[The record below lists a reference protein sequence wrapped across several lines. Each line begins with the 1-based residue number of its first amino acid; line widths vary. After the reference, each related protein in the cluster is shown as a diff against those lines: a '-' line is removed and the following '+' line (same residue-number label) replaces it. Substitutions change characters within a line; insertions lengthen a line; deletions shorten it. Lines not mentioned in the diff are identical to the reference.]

1 MVAFPETPLGLRVEI
16 QTGPVWTDITAQT
29 LTADPITAS
38 RGIRNSGT
46 AADPASLPLKIDNR
60 GGQFSP
66 RNPVSPYYGLI
77 GRNTPVRVWVPGGP
91 HFLDLDGGVGNFA
104 STPDTAALDITGDI
118 DLRWDGEVNW
128 YAPAPQLLLGKWGS
142 PGGRSWHMR
151 LQAGLLYFVF
161 SQDGNISLAAWQ
173 PLPDLPSRAALRLT
187 IDVDDGAGSWVAR
200 HYWAPSI
207 NGPWTQIGSDLV
219 TAGTMSLFNSP
230 SSLNVGAFDL
240 SLNPPRAPFN
250 GRCYAAE
257 VRSGINGAVVAAPN
271 FEAQPVGTAGFT
283 DSAGRAWALTGTAAI
298 ADRQERFRG
307 EISSWPQ
314 KWVPSE
320 QAVWTPV
327 EAAGIL
333 RRYGQGQKALDS
345 TLRRRIPS
353 GAPLAYWPMEEAREA
368 TRAYSPLKSVSPAA
382 LTGVEFGS
390 LDTLP
395 SSRALPKLSGAATL
409 SAIVPAHPTPTQWQV
424 EFVYNADDKAPAA
437 GEPHPEVI
445 SISATGTVRR
455 WSVGLR
461 NGSGQVYGYDSSG
474 AAIVNQGVG
483 LGSDVFHGWVRL
495 QFWARE
501 TAGVITW
508 GLFFQDVGGSAGGI
522 SRTVTGTVGR
532 VTAVTG
538 DWGAATEGWALGHL
552 SVVPVAESTLY
563 NGSDDGYT
571 GETAWER
578 MLRLASEE
586 SIPLARIAGPLAPER
601 VGPQR
606 PETLVDLLREAAEA
620 DGGMLLESQDRLG
633 LVYRDRSSLYTQE
646 PALTLA
652 YRGGGLAPP
661 LEPVDDDTATRNDI
675 TVSRD
680 GGSSA
685 RAVLE
690 SGVLS
695 VQEPPYGIG
704 LYDESTTLSLAD
716 DTQPEPIAFWRLHLG
731 TYDGARYPSVRV
743 LLHRAPELI
752 PSVLALREGDLIRL
766 TGLPPWVAYGPVD
779 LLVTGWS
786 ETMLPRTWEITF
798 TCVPAGPW
806 MTAQADHPVY
816 AKADTDGSSLAGPVT
831 ATDTAI
837 PVRTTAGPPWT
848 TSPQE
853 TPFEIQFGG
862 EVARVDAVG
871 QLLTVNPWMTSDTA
885 GWSAVALASVS
896 PSTAVAPPRGAGGVA
911 LAVPNGS
918 SSSGSIAH
926 TARSPVTAGL
936 SYTACYWV
944 YSPGGWGDFRVSLD
958 WFNSSGGAVSTTSGP
973 QTAVPAGK
981 WTFLTY
987 TVAAPATA
995 ATAVLRARQGATPP
1009 ASAIWYAWGMRLLG
1023 PSAAPISDTFS
1034 RTVANGWDSADT
1046 GQAWTRTGGAAADF
1060 SVTGS
1065 AGVQSHP
1072 SRDVFRCMALTSV
1085 ALADVETL
1093 VTMTV
1098 PVMPTGDSVYLYS
1111 LARTN
1116 SAATAYYF
1124 ARVEV
1129 STGGVARLSLR
1140 KRTPAETLLATAATT
1155 LTHVAGTSYRVRL
1168 RVEGASVMARFWR
1181 AQDVEPSVWHA
1192 TATDTDP
1199 LVPASGGV
1207 GLRSFIGSTN
1217 TNTLPVSLTFD
1228 NFQIDA
1234 QLFTVTRSV
1243 TGVIKSHAAGTA
1255 LSLAHPAI
1263 ASL

>member
-1 MVAFPETPLGLRVEI
+1 MAFPETPLGVRVEI
-16 QTGPVWTDITAQT
+16 QTGQVWTDITAQT
-29 LTADPITAS
+29 KTADPITAS
-38 RGIRNSGT
+38 RGIRNSGSN
-46 AADPASLPLKIDNR
+46 ADPASVPLKIDNR

-77 GRNTPVRVWVPGGP
+77 GRNTPVRVWIPGGP
-91 HFLDLDGGVGNFA
+91 HFLDLNGDPANYT
-104 STPDTAALDITGDI
+104 STPDTTALDITGDI
-118 DLRWDGEVNW
+118 DLRWEGEINW
-128 YAPAPQLLLGKWGS
+128 SDPAPQMLIGKWGS

-151 LQAGLLYFVF
+151 IQSGLLYFGF
-161 SQDGNISLAAWQ
+161 SQDGSIGLAAWQ
-173 PLPDLPSRAALRLT
+173 YLPDLPRRAALRVT
-187 IDVDDGAGSWVAR
+187 VDVDNGAGAWVVR

-207 NGPWTQIGSDLV
+207 TGPWTQFASDLV
-219 TAGTMSLFNSP
+219 TAGTMSFFNSASP
-230 SSLNVGAFDL
+230 LAVGAFDT
-240 SLNPPRAPFN
+240 SLNPPRGPFR

-257 VRSGINGAVVAAPN
+257 VRSGINGTIVASPN
-271 FEAQPVGTAGFT
+271 FQAQPVGAAGFT
-283 DSAGRAWALTGTAAI
+283 DSAGRAWTFAGTAAV

-314 KWVPSE
+314 RWVPSG
-320 QAVWTPV
+320 QSVWTSV

-368 TRAYSPLKSVSPAA
+368 TRAYSPLKAVSPAA
-382 LTGVEFGS
+382 LTGVEFAS
-390 LDTLP
+390 VDTLP
-395 SSRALPKLSGAATL
+395 SSRALPRLTGAATL

-437 GEPHPEVI
+437 AEPHPEVI

-474 AAIVNQGVG
+474 TAIVNQGVA

-501 TAGVITW
+501 VSGIITW

-522 SRTVTGTVGR
+522 SRTVSGTVGR

-563 NGSDDGYT
+563 NGSDDGYA

-578 MLRLASEE
+578 MLRLCSEE
-586 SIPLARIAGPLAPER
+586 SVPMSHTPGSLPTQR

-606 PETLVDLLREAAEA
+606 PETLLALLQAAAEA

-675 TVSRD
+675 TVTRD
-680 GGSSA
+680 AGSSA

-716 DTQPEPIAFWRLHLG
+716 DTQPEPIAHWRLHLG

-743 LLHRAPELI
+743 LLHRAPELM

-786 ETMLPRTWEITF
+786 ETMLPRTWEIVF

-806 MTAQADHPVY
+806 MTAKADHAVY
-816 AKADTDGSSLAGPVT
+816 GKADTDGSALAGPIS
-831 ATDTAI
+831 ATDTAV
-837 PVRTTAGPPWT
+837 PVRATAGPPWT
-848 TSPQE
+848 TDPQE
-853 TPFEIQFGG
+853 TPIEVQFGG

-871 QLLTVNPWMTSDTA
+871 QLLSTNPWLESDLSGWVGQVTA
-885 GWSAVALASVS
+885 AVTY
-896 PSTAVAPPRGAGGVA
+896 STAVHHPRGVA
-911 LAVPNGS
+911 SAMVTPTGS
-918 SSSGSIAH
+918 AASNSFAMA
-926 TARSPVTAGL
+926 ARSPGVAGQ
-936 SYTACYWV
+936 SYTACFWV
-944 YSPGGWGDFRVSLD
+944 YSPSGWADFRVSID
-958 WFNSSGGAVSTTSGP
+958 WFTSAGAGNGTTSGP
-973 QTAVPAGK
+973 QTTVPPGQWTFMTFTTTAPAG
-981 WTFLTY
+981 TASI
-987 TVAAPATA
+987 VA
-995 ATAVLRARQGATPP
+995 RCRQGTTPP
-1009 ASAIWYAWGMRLLG
+1009 ASSLYHVWGLRLLG
-1023 PSAAPISDTFS
+1023 PGGGSTVLDTFG
-1034 RTVANGWDSADT
+1034 RTVANGWGNADT
-1046 GQAWTRTGGAAADF
+1046 GQPWTTFNGTVSDF
-1060 SVTGS
+1060 SVNGTQ
-1065 AGVQSHP
+1065 GVISHTT
-1072 SRDVFRCMALTSV
+1072 RNVFRYAALSLV
-1085 ALADVETL
+1085 VADVETL
-1093 VTMTV
+1093 AQFTV
-1098 PVMPTGDSVYLYS
+1098 PVMPTGDSIYTYVLS
-1111 LARTN
+1111 RTN
-1116 SAATAYYF
+1116 TAVTSYLF
-1124 ARVEV
+1124 ARVEITT
-1129 STGGVARLSLR
+1129 SGVVALSLR
-1140 KRTPAETLLATAATT
+1140 KRNPTEVLLATAATT
-1155 LTHVAGTSYRVRL
+1155 LTHVAGQSYKVRF
-1168 RVEGASVMARFWR
+1168 RVEGSTLSARVWVST
-1181 AQDVEPSVWHA
+1181 APEPSVWHSA
-1192 TATDTDP
+1192 ATDTDP
-1199 LVPASGGV
+1199 LVPAAGGV
-1207 GLRSFIGSTN
+1207 GFRSFIGTTN
-1217 TNTLPVSLTFD
+1217 TNALPVLTPVD
-1228 NFQIDA
+1228 DFQISDS
-1234 QLFTVTRSV
+1234 QVFTVTRSV
-1243 TGVIKSHAAGTA
+1243 NGVAKSHAAGTA
-1255 LSLAHPAI
+1255 VSLAHPAI

>member
-1 MVAFPETPLGLRVEI
+1 MAFPETPLGLRVEI
-16 QTGPVWTDITAQT
+16 QTGQVWTDITAQT
-29 LTADPITAS
+29 LTADPITVS

-91 HFLDLDGGVGNFA
+91 HFLDLDGGLGNYA

-118 DLRWDGEVNW
+118 DLRWEGEINW
-128 YAPAPQLLLGKWGS
+128 ADPAPQLLLGKWGG
-142 PGGRSWHMR
+142 PGARSWHLR
-151 LQAGLLYFVF
+151 IQAGLLYFVF

-173 PLPDLPSRAALRLT
+173 PLPDLPRRAALRVT
-187 IDVDDGAGSWVAR
+187 IDVDNGSGSWVAR

-207 NGPWTQIGSDLV
+207 TGPWTQIGSDLV

-230 SSLNVGAFDL
+230 SSLYVGAFDV

-257 VRSGINGAVVAAPN
+257 VRSGINGTVVAAPS
-271 FEAQPVGTAGFT
+271 FEAQPVGAAGFT

-314 KWVPSE
+314 KWSPSE

-353 GAPLAYWPMEEAREA
+353 GSPLAYWPMEEAREA
-368 TRAYSPLKSVSPAA
+368 TRAYSPLKGVSPAA

-395 SSRALPKLSGAATL
+395 SSRALPKLIGAATL
-409 SAIVPAHPTPTQWQV
+409 SAIVPTHPTPTQWQV
-424 EFVYNADDKAPAA
+424 EFVYNADDKAPANYT
-437 GEPHPEVI
+437 EIV
-445 SISATGTVRR
+445 SISTTGTVRR
-455 WSVGLR
+455 WSLR
-461 NGSGQVYGYDSSG
+461 LQNGAGAVYGYDASG
-474 AAIVNQGVG
+474 TAIVAQGVA

-508 GLFFQDVGGSAGGI
+508 GLFFQDVGGNAGGI

-538 DWGAATEGWALGHL
+538 NWGAATEGWALGHL

-563 NGSDDGYT
+563 SGSDDGYT

-578 MLRLASEE
+578 MLRLATEE

-853 TPFEIQFGG
+853 TPFEVQFGG

-871 QLLTVNPWMTSDTA
+871 QILNPNPWLDA
-885 GWSAVALASVS
+885 GLSGWVGQATGSVALSTEVVHPRATVSVKV
-896 PSTAVAPPRGAGGVA
+896 T
-911 LAVPNGS
+911 PNGS
-918 SSSGSIAH
+918 SGSNSLAMSSPA
-926 TARSPVTAGL
+926 AAVAGQP
-936 SYTACYWV
+936 YTGGVWV
-944 YSPGGWGDFRVSLD
+944 YFPRGGADVRVMFD
-958 WFNSSGGAVSTTSGP
+958 WVNASGGPISTTSGP
-973 QTAVPAGK
+973 ATVVPAGV
-981 WTFLTY
+981 WTYLTFTATAPALTSAVVMRCREGNSP
-987 TVAAPATA
+987 TVAD
-995 ATAVLRARQGATPP
+995 V
-1009 ASAIWYAWGMRLLG
+1009 YYVWGQRLLG
-1023 PSAAPISDTFS
+1023 PAGSSDPQ
-1034 RTVANGWDSADT
+1034 V
-1046 GQAWTRTGGAAADF
+1046 
-1060 SVTGS
+1060 
-1065 AGVQSHP
+1065 
-1072 SRDVFRCMALTSV
+1072 
-1085 ALADVETL
+1085 
-1093 VTMTV
+1093 
-1098 PVMPTGDSVYLYS
+1098 
-1111 LARTN
+1111 
-1116 SAATAYYF
+1116 
-1124 ARVEV
+1124 
-1129 STGGVARLSLR
+1129 
-1140 KRTPAETLLATAATT
+1140 
-1155 LTHVAGTSYRVRL
+1155 
-1168 RVEGASVMARFWR
+1168 
-1181 AQDVEPSVWHA
+1181 
-1192 TATDTDP
+1192 
-1199 LVPASGGV
+1199 
-1207 GLRSFIGSTN
+1207 
-1217 TNTLPVSLTFD
+1217 
-1228 NFQIDA
+1228 
-1234 QLFTVTRSV
+1234 FTVTRSV
-1243 TGVIKSHAAGTA
+1243 NGVVKSHAAGTA
-1255 LSLAHPAI
+1255 VSLAHPAI